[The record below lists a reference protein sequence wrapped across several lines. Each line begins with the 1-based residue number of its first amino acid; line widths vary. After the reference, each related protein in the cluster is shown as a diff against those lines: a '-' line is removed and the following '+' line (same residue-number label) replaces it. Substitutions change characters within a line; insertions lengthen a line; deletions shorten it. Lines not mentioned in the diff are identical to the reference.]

1 MLVSDSTHM
10 PPTGTSWPVAT
21 FSRMRS
27 HTSGRCSFI
36 QAHCWAEDIAKTSS
50 GCSSISAVTLETVRA
65 TLRTV
70 SRSGHSH
77 AESMWAWQTA
87 EIRWA
92 DAAAGA
98 YRNG

>member
-1 MLVSDSTHM
+1 MLVSGSTHRL
-10 PPTGTSWPVAT
+10 PVGTNCPVFAFSWA
-21 FSRMRS
+21 RAY
-27 HTSGRCSFI
+27 TSGRCSLI
-36 QAHCWAEDIAKTSS
+36 QASCCAWDITKVNS
-50 GCSSISAVTLETVRA
+50 GSSSISWVTLETVRA